1 MNQGIG
7 TSIPESWKISGEGG
21 EGGIRC
27 FLSRRGPLNEGERG
41 AEIFNEWFDT
51 MGTCFREFSSKASMG
66 L

>member
-1 MNQGIG
+1 M
-7 TSIPESWKISGEGG
+7 
-21 EGGIRC
+21 
-27 FLSRRGPLNEGERG
+27 FLIKGGPLNEGERG